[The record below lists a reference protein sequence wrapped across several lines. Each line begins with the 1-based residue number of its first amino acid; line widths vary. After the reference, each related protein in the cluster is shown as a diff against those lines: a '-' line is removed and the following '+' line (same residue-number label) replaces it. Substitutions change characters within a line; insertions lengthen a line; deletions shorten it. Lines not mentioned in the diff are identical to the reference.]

1 MALIR
6 LSEVLTGLAGHVV
19 AVSSEAEM
27 IFRDVVIDSRMVT
40 PGSLFVALRGEHQD
54 GHAFVS
60 DAFARGAAGAIVE
73 RPMEGYVT
81 LSSTDCWQVADLHQP
96 ICMLVSDAMSGLQ
109 QIAAHWR
116 RLHAKCKVVGI
127 TGSVGKTTTKEL
139 VAAVLSR
146 HYETVKSEGNYNNE
160 IGLPLTLLGLANSTE
175 RAVLEM
181 AMYDIGEIAL
191 LANIAL
197 PDVGVVTNVGPTHLE
212 RLGTMDRITQAKA
225 ELVQALPVEGA
236 AVLNGDDPRVR
247 AMAAKTPARR
257 VLTYGLGPD
266 VDLRATDVAVRGL
279 RGVDFILHYEGKAL
293 PAATSLLG
301 QHSVETALAAA
312 AVGIVEELTWDEI
325 MDGLADPDARV
336 RLQPVRGWNGSTIL
350 DDSYNASPASTGAAL
365 DFLAE
370 LPGRKIAVLGDMLE
384 LGSLETE
391 GHWQVGRK
399 AAETV
404 TTLFTLGALGRIIGE
419 SALDAGMDRAAVHM
433 TEDKD
438 TIVAS
443 IRKILNPNDIVLV
456 KGSRGMAMEEIVAG
470 LTEENEQ

>member
-1 MALIR
+1 VALIR
-6 LSEVLTGLAGHVV
+6 LSQVLTGLAGHVV
-19 AVSSEAEM
+19 AVSSEAEI
-27 IFRDVVIDSRMVT
+27 IFRDVVIDSRLVT
-40 PGSLFVALRGEHQD
+40 PGSLFVALQGERQD

-73 RPMEGYVT
+73 RPMDGYVA
-81 LSSTDCWQVADLHQP
+81 LSSTDCWRVADLHPP
-96 ICMLVSDAMSGLQ
+96 ICILVPDAMSGLQ
-109 QIAAHWR
+109 RIAAHWR
-116 RLHAKCKVVGI
+116 RLHTRCKVVGI

-139 VAAVLSR
+139 VAAVLGR

-160 IGLPLTLLGLANSTE
+160 IGLPLTLLDLSNSTE

-197 PDVGVVTNVGPTHLE
+197 PAVGVVTNVGPTHLE
-212 RLGTMDRITQAKA
+212 RLGTIDRIAQAKA
-225 ELVQALPVEGA
+225 ELVQALPAEGA

-247 AMAAKTPARR
+247 AMAPKTLARR
-257 VLTYGLGPD
+257 VLIYGSGPD
-266 VDLRATDVAVRGL
+266 VDLRATDVSVRGF
-279 RGVDFILHYEGKAL
+279 RGVDFIMHYEGKAF
-293 PAATSLLG
+293 PVETSLLG

-312 AVGIVEELTWDEI
+312 AVGIVEGLTWDEI
-325 MDGLADPDARV
+325 EDGLADPDARV
-336 RLQPVRGWNGSTIL
+336 RLKPVRGWNGSTIL
-350 DDSYNASPASTGAAL
+350 DDTYNASPASTGAAL
-365 DFLAE
+365 AFLAE

-384 LGSLETE
+384 LGSLERE

-404 TTLFTLGALGRIIGE
+404 TALFTLGALGRVIGE
-419 SALDAGMDRAAVHM
+419 SALAAGMDQAAVHM
-433 TEDKD
+433 VEDRE

-443 IRKILNPNDIVLV
+443 IRKVLDPNDIVLV

-470 LTEENEQ
+470 LMEESEK

>member
-96 ICMLVSDAMSGLQ
+96 ICMLVPDAMSGLQ

-146 HYETVKSEGNYNNE
+146 CYETVKSEGNYNNE

-212 RLGTMDRITQAKA
+212 RLGTIDRIAQAKA
-225 ELVQALPVEGA
+225 ELVQALPAEGA

-247 AMAAKTPARR
+247 GMAAKTPARR

-266 VDLRATDVAVRGL
+266 VDLRATDVSVRGL

-325 MDGLADPDARV
+325 MDGLADPDAQV

-433 TEDKD
+433 AEDKEA
-438 TIVAS
+438 IIAG
-443 IRKILNPNDIVLV
+443 IREVLDPNHVVLV

-470 LTEENEQ
+470 LMEENEK

>member
-1 MALIR
+1 VALIP

-27 IFRDVVIDSRMVT
+27 LFRDVVIDSRLAT

-81 LSSTDCWQVADLHQP
+81 LSSADCWQVADLHPP
-96 ICMLVSDAMSGLQ
+96 ICMLVPDALSGLQ

-116 RLHAKCKVVGI
+116 RLHARCKVVGI

-191 LANIAL
+191 LTNIAL
-197 PDVGVVTNVGPTHLE
+197 PAVGVVTNVGPTHLE
-212 RLGTMDRITQAKA
+212 RLGTIDRIAQAKA

-266 VDLRATDVAVRGL
+266 VDLRATDVSVRGL

-293 PAATSLLG
+293 PAVTSLLG
-301 QHSVETALAAA
+301 RHSVETALAAV

-336 RLQPVRGWNGSTIL
+336 RLTPVRGWNGSTIL

-399 AAETV
+399 AAKTV
-404 TTLFTLGALGRIIGE
+404 NTLFTLGALGRIIGE
-419 SALDAGMDRAAVHM
+419 SALDAGMDQAAVHM
-433 TEDKD
+433 TEDKER
-438 TIVAS
+438 IVDS
-443 IRKILNPNDIVLV
+443 IRKILDPNDIVLV

-470 LTEENEQ
+470 LMDENEK

>member
-1 MALIR
+1 VALIR

-27 IFRDVVIDSRMVT
+27 VFKDVVIDSRMVT

-54 GHAFVS
+54 GHAFVY

-73 RPMEGYVT
+73 RPIEGYVT
-81 LSSTDCWQVADLHQP
+81 LSSTDCWQVADLHPP
-96 ICMLVSDAMSGLQ
+96 ICMLVSDALSGLQ

-116 RLHAKCKVVGI
+116 RLHARCKVVGI

-197 PDVGVVTNVGPTHLE
+197 PAVGVVTNVGPTHLE
-212 RLGTMDRITQAKA
+212 RLGTIDRIAQAKA

-236 AVLNGDDPRVR
+236 AVLNGDDPWVR

-266 VDLRATDVAVRGL
+266 VDLRATDVSVRGL
-279 RGVDFILHYEGKAL
+279 RGVDFILHYEGEAL
-293 PAATSLLG
+293 PAETSLLG

-312 AVGIVEELTWDEI
+312 AVGIVEGLTWDEI
-325 MDGLADPDARV
+325 VDGLADPDARV
-336 RLQPVRGWNGSTIL
+336 RLKPVRGWNGSTIL

-370 LPGRKIAVLGDMLE
+370 LPGRKIAVLGNMLE

-399 AAETV
+399 AAEAV
-404 TTLFTLGALGRIIGE
+404 NILFTLGALGRIIGE
-419 SALDAGMDRAAVHM
+419 SALDAGMDQAAVYM
-433 TEDKD
+433 TEDKER
-438 TIVAS
+438 IVAS
-443 IRKILNPNDIVLV
+443 IREILDPNDIVLV

-470 LTEENEQ
+470 LMEESEK

>member
-1 MALIR
+1 VVLIR
-6 LSEVLTGLAGHVV
+6 LSDVLTGLAGHVV
-19 AVSSEAEM
+19 AVSTEAEM

-73 RPMEGYVT
+73 RPIEGYVT
-81 LSSTDCWQVADLHQP
+81 ISSIDCWQVADLHPP
-96 ICMLVSDAMSGLQ
+96 ICMLVPDAISGLQ

-116 RLHAKCKVVGI
+116 RLHDRCKVVGI

-146 HYETVKSEGNYNNE
+146 HYETVKSERNYNNE
-160 IGLPLTLLGLANSTE
+160 IGLPLALLGIGKGTE

-181 AMYDIGEIAL
+181 AMYDIGEITL

-197 PDVGVVTNVGPTHLE
+197 PAVGVVTNVGPTHLE
-212 RLGTMDRITQAKA
+212 RLGTIDRIAQAKA
-225 ELVQALPVEGA
+225 ELVQALPAEGT

-257 VLTYGLGPD
+257 ILTYGCGPD
-266 VDLRATDVAVRGL
+266 VDLRATDVSVHGF
-279 RGVDFILHYEGKAL
+279 RGVDFILHYEGEAL
-293 PAATSLLG
+293 PAVTSLLG
-301 QHSVETALAAA
+301 KHSVETALAAA
-312 AVGIVEELTWDEI
+312 AVGLVEELTWDEI
-325 MDGLADPDARV
+325 MDGLADPDARE
-336 RLQPVRGWNGSTIL
+336 RLNPVRGWNGSTIL
-350 DDSYNASPASTGAAL
+350 DDSYNASPVSTEAAL
-365 DFLAE
+365 DFLAK

-384 LGSLETE
+384 LGSLETK

-404 TTLFTLGALGRIIGE
+404 TTLFTLGALGRMIGE
-419 SALDAGMDRAAVHM
+419 SALDAGMDPAAVHM
-433 TEDKD
+433 TEDKER
-438 TIVAS
+438 IIAS
-443 IRKILNPNDIVLV
+443 IRKILDPNDIVLV
-456 KGSRGMAMEEIVAG
+456 KGSRGMAMEEIVTG
-470 LTEENEQ
+470 LIEESGK